1 MPITLKKYEC
11 PTCGQESNHSTNHY
25 GEIYSGCKN
34 CGASVLYC
42 VESEGYAE
50 RESMTQNWVHIYFY
64 RFDIGEECQKQAY
77 KALKKTLESQGRKA
91 FKSYCTYKYMEELK
105 SGAVLFKVYNKDTFE
120 NQYITDKGRL
130 FNWFEEVVPNKDIKV
145 GYYLYIQ
152 D

>member
-1 MPITLKKYEC
+1 
-11 PTCGQESNHSTNHY
+11 
-25 GEIYSGCKN
+25 
-34 CGASVLYC
+34 
-42 VESEGYAE
+42 
-50 RESMTQNWVHIYFY
+50 
-64 RFDIGEECQKQAY
+64 
-77 KALKKTLESQGRKA
+77 
-91 FKSYCTYKYMEELK
+91 MEELK